1 MINNR
6 ISRYSLV
13 LISFLASV
21 LLVGVGAANGAP
33 SSPSPQP
40 PAADKNSITSITSKQ
55 GPPKV
60 NSPEARAAAA
70 TVGIDCPSR
79 MASCTSTETLLYQI
93 NNQGATIG
101 QYRAIVSLA
110 FQHDRNSLRS
120 TMYVFVSMSKEL
132 VTGVD
137 GGTFTVKLNAS
148 EKIRSTGPQLR
159 QVFEVA
165 TPVSAGIESRE
176 YQLSY
181 YTRTMMERLTY
192 ADSQFSFKW
201 TYTIPP
207 NTKPIVVSGLQL
219 FGNTVR
225 CDNADGFSTSTPGC
239 VNPDYWPTVTYSHYQ
254 MPLITDHI
262 SDVQAVYGYGS
273 DTPLHRVN
281 SFAADENNRASCSQA
296 RINQLIPERPIYS
309 DGDTPSC
316 DEYPF
321 ASTYENQGEGDI
333 RWVPLKEQRIQGGNM
348 LDFYSKNRIINYPAA
363 MDAFWVE
370 TGP

>member
-1 MINNR
+1 MISNR

-13 LISFLASV
+13 LISLLASV

-33 SSPSPQP
+33 SPQP
-40 PAADKNSITSITSKQ
+40 PATDKNSITSITSKQ

-60 NSPEARAAAA
+60 NSPEAKAAAA
-70 TVGIDCPSR
+70 SVGIDCPSR

-93 NNQGATIG
+93 NNQGVTVG
-101 QYRAIVSLA
+101 QYRAVVSLA

-120 TMYVFVSMSKEL
+120 TMYVFVSMSKEF

-137 GGTFTVKLNAS
+137 GGTFTLQLLAT
-148 EKIRSTGPQLR
+148 EKIRSTNATSR

-181 YTRTMMERLTY
+181 YTRTMLERLTY
-192 ADSQFSFKW
+192 ADSTFGFKW
-201 TYTIPP
+201 TYTVPP
-207 NTKPIVVSGLQL
+207 NTKPIVVNGFQV

-225 CDNADGFSTSTPGC
+225 CDNADGFSTPTPGC
-239 VNPDYWPTVTYSHYQ
+239 VNPDYWPTVTYSHYEL
-254 MPLITDHI
+254 PLITDHI

-273 DTPLHRVN
+273 DEPLHRVN
-281 SFAADENNRASCSQA
+281 AFATEENNRASCSES
-296 RINQLIPERPIYS
+296 RINQLIPKRPIFS

-333 RWVPLKEQRIQGGNM
+333 RWVPLKEQQIQGGNM
-348 LDFYSKNRIINYPAA
+348 LGFYSKNRIINYPAA
-363 MDAFWVE
+363 MDAFWVA